1 MEKQSRN
8 LNEKFNDLI
17 KQKRNENEALKKIA
31 GSIENQI
38 LLDNNKKNI
47 KPDNVI
53 QKKTKIHNEKTQN

>member
-1 MEKQSRN
+1 MEKQSRS

-17 KQKRNENEALKKIA
+17 KQKRNEIEALKKIA

-47 KPDNVI
+47 KPDNVK
-53 QKKTKIHNEKTQN
+53 QK